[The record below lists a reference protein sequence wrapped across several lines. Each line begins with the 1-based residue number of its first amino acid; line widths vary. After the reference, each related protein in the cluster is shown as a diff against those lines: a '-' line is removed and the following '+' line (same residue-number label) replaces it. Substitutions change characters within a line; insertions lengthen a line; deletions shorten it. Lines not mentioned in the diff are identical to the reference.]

1 MEDSRLS
8 SIGALYGGGSKSIKT
23 EKKTKAS
30 KPKEYSPKKNSFS
43 TISHYNPNENKEDKG
58 DAKENLS
65 GIEKWRKEN
74 RILRKELDETK
85 KELSEEKRK
94 TTDLERQIKVLQQ

>member
-1 MEDSRLS
+1 MEDNRLNVGS
-8 SIGALYGGGSKSIKT
+8 LYGGGSKSIKT

-43 TISHYNPNENKEDKG
+43 TISHYNPNENKGDKG

>member
-1 MEDSRLS
+1 MEDNRLNLGS
-8 SIGALYGGGSKSIKT
+8 LYGGGSKSIKT
-23 EKKTKAS
+23 EKKTKTS

-43 TISHYNPNENKEDKG
+43 TISHYNPNETKEDKEDG
-58 DAKENLS
+58 QENLS
-65 GIEKWRKEN
+65 EIEKWRKEN

>member
-1 MEDSRLS
+1 MEDNRLNLGS
-8 SIGALYGGGSKSIKT
+8 LYGGGSKSIKT
-23 EKKTKAS
+23 EKKTKDS

-43 TISHYNPNENKEDKG
+43 TISHYNPNENKEDKE
-58 DAKENLS
+58 DEKENLS

-94 TTDLERQIKVLQQ
+94 TAELERQIKVLQQ

>member
-1 MEDSRLS
+1 MEDNRLNVGS
-8 SIGALYGGGSKSIKT
+8 LYGGGSKSIKT

-58 DAKENLS
+58 DGKENLS